1 VHFLT
6 RMYALRRG
14 LNEPLMRC
22 KSITRAWRRALQLL
36 PVVGCVA
43 CIPLP
48 RQLYVPEGV
57 GGYPRYTT
65 CSTKGVPD
73 SIEFDIEG
81 IKLDVKVAAVTD
93 GRNYI
98 EVRFLV
104 PKGKVV
110 TLQDDKVAFLWPNN
124 RPASYGVFEKISL
137 VDGPIVNIHRPIL
150 QKHMIATRE
159 NMVGHRNFWLATY
172 ITPQPDGDFSVVLP
186 PLAVNGAA
194 VALPDVL
201 FRKGPFALIAPINC

>member
-1 VHFLT
+1 VHCLT
-6 RMYALRRG
+6 RMPALRRY
-14 LNEPLMRC
+14 LNKPLMRC
-22 KSITRAWRRALQLL
+22 KAIARAWRRALQLL
-36 PVVGCVA
+36 PVAGCVA

-48 RQLYVPEGV
+48 RQLYLPEGI

-124 RPASYGVFEKISL
+124 RPTSYESFEKISL
-137 VDGPIVNIHRPIL
+137 VDGPIVNIHRTTL
-150 QKHMIATRE
+150 RQYMLATSE
-159 NMVGHRNFWLATY
+159 NMVGPRNFWLATY

-186 PLAVNGAA
+186 PLAVNGAT
-194 VALPDVL
+194 VALPKVL